1 MIFTDMRNS
10 KDVLF
15 GPVPDEQKDY
25 WRKSQLA
32 QRDANLLDRHFDS
45 RSHGQKLQNSINA
58 YAIPR
63 SAKIA
68 LKETVVGGLP
78 VWDGSAAI
86 WDERYAQA
94 QNKLLSGNALSGLK
108 DPWQGRRPG
117 MTEEVDA
124 GAIMQQRML
133 SQAYNQGSS
142 NHGPMPGH
150 AMVTGQQ
157 QSQQQS
163 SACVLM
169 EGHVFYQPLQIQ
181 GFGTTQPL
189 AKTGGQIKGVQG
201 RQFQIEGTVTAYIV
215 DGLQTIDL
223 SKMEPGRL
231 KPLIRVTAPLL
242 GTFLVPQ
249 EAIQEMSSNGPQ
261 RQLLIDTNQQHRLE
275 QRQQW
280 MHQQQQQQ
288 MLSQQPQRQIIAN
301 TPSRPSNP
309 QEAFQAQQREML
321 RRRGLLKG

>member
-1 MIFTDMRNS
+1 MANS
-10 KDVLF
+10 KDILF

-25 WRKSQLA
+25 WQRSKLA
-32 QRDANLLDRHFDS
+32 QRDASLIDRHFDS
-45 RSHGQKLQNSINA
+45 RSHGQKIQNGMNA
-58 YAIPR
+58 YSIPR
-63 SAKIA
+63 ASKVA

-78 VWDGSAAI
+78 VWDGASSV
-86 WDERYAQA
+86 WDERYTQA
-94 QNKLLSGNALSGLK
+94 QGKLLTGNSLSTLK

-117 MTEEVDA
+117 MTEEIDA
-124 GAIMQQRML
+124 GAIMQQRLL
-133 SQAYNQGSS
+133 SQAAGQGGPT
-142 NHGPMPGH
+142 HGPMPGH

-157 QSQQQS
+157 QSQQQAS
-163 SACVLM
+163 VCTLM
-169 EGHVFYQPLQIQ
+169 EGHTFYQPLQIQ

-189 AKTGGQIKGVQG
+189 AKTGGQIRGVQG
-201 RQFQIEGTVTAYIV
+201 RQFQVEGTVTAYVV

-231 KPLIRVTAPLL
+231 RPLVRVSAPLL

-249 EAIQEMSSNGPQ
+249 EAIQEMSGGGPQ
-261 RQLLIDTNQQHRLE
+261 RQLLIDSGQQYRLD

-288 MLSQQPQRQIIAN
+288 LLAQQQQQRPVLPAA
-301 TPSRPSNP
+301 PSRPVNP

-321 RRRGLLKG
+321 RRRGLLRG